1 MIAPREKVQKERC
14 KSLRNELLNWM
25 LRDQGEKKEQL
36 TRLRRSCQYGSK
48 KKKHKLKHKNTLKR
62 EC

>member
-1 MIAPREKVQKERC
+1 MIAPRGKVQKERC

-25 LRDQGEKKEQL
+25 LRDQGKKKEQL

-48 KKKHKLKHKNTLKR
+48 KKRQKNNNKKT
-62 EC
+62 ET